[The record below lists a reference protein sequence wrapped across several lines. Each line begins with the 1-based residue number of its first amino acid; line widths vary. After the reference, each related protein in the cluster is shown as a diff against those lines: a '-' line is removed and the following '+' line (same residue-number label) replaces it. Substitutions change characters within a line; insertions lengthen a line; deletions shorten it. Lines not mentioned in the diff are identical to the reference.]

1 MPREV
6 KEIQNFNVGTVL
18 NASERDIPDNASSYS
33 LNVNPMAEDG
43 ILSAINTNK
52 LFFVSNDKMFRF
64 TTPISRTAY
73 YNTTE
78 ATSQKGTG
86 YAFVDDIRQ
95 FDDTSYANVSV
106 IGSRGKNENLYI
118 ESIYPSME
126 KIIVNSTLDASF
138 TFTTDISDTDT
149 EISFLG
155 LDNAIAL
162 SGVGSSALVAAGF
175 VSENEEATLEIDNV
189 TSSNF
194 HEAEMTITTPDGK
207 AIIYIFDNSSGATGD
222 LVDDV
227 KVKIKIDSGTVTHD
241 HITDAIIAAINHARG
256 HNAGTANSK
265 IILTQST
272 KDSTNDFITLNYK

>member
-86 YAFVDDIRQ
+86 YAFVDDK
-95 FDDTSYANVSV
+95 
-106 IGSRGKNENLYI
+106 IGRASQ
-118 ESIYPSME
+118 
-126 KIIVNSTLDASF
+126 IIWCWF
-138 TFTTDISDTDT
+138 KCF
-149 EISFLG
+149 
-155 LDNAIAL
+155 
-162 SGVGSSALVAAGF
+162 SSCWVCF
-175 VSENEEATLEIDNV
+175 RE
-189 TSSNF
+189 
-194 HEAEMTITTPDGK
+194 
-207 AIIYIFDNSSGATGD
+207 
-222 LVDDV
+222 
-227 KVKIKIDSGTVTHD
+227 
-241 HITDAIIAAINHARG
+241 
-256 HNAGTANSK
+256 
-265 IILTQST
+265 
-272 KDSTNDFITLNYK
+272 